1 MTAPVPATSFDDIY
15 QAEYRRLLRKLRR
28 RAAQDAAGVRHAPG
42 EAHELQGDCGAA
54 RYQPRHGRLSYG
66 AGARA
71 VPRRDCSTMLAATR
85 VGQEPE
91 TDNAK
96 CPDITGKSGSPSVS
110 FEAFY
115 RAEHARVLC
124 YFRRKAGRDD
134 APDLT
139 QEAFMRLYGSGKFAD
154 LEYPRAYLTRIAHNI
169 WLNRL
174 RQQKRRGI
182 LYPFDE
188 ACDAPTAPEQER
200 WLEAKDL
207 RRAYWRALRPL
218 SRKTRRIFLMHRLR
232 GMTYRDIADELG
244 MSCKAVEKRIGRA
257 LARCRRVAALRHG

>member
-1 MTAPVPATSFDDIY
+1 
-15 QAEYRRLLRKLRR
+15 
-28 RAAQDAAGVRHAPG
+28 
-42 EAHELQGDCGAA
+42 
-54 RYQPRHGRLSYG
+54 
-66 AGARA
+66 
-71 VPRRDCSTMLAATR
+71 MLVATR
-85 VGQEPE
+85 VGREPDAGDAPRRE
-91 TDNAK
+91 NSAT
-96 CPDITGKSGSPSVS
+96 PGSSPIS

-115 RAEHARVLC
+115 QAEHARVFG

-139 QEAFMRLYGSGKFAD
+139 QEAFMRLYGSGKFAE

-188 ACDAPTAPEQER
+188 TCDAPTLPEQER
-200 WLEAKDL
+200 RLDARDL
-207 RRAYWRALRPL
+207 QRAYWRALRPL

-232 GMTYRDIADELG
+232 GMTYQGIADELG

-257 LARCRRVAALRHG
+257 LARCRRVDAL

>member
-1 MTAPVPATSFDDIY
+1 
-15 QAEYRRLLRKLRR
+15 
-28 RAAQDAAGVRHAPG
+28 
-42 EAHELQGDCGAA
+42 
-54 RYQPRHGRLSYG
+54 
-66 AGARA
+66 
-71 VPRRDCSTMLAATR
+71 MLAAAR
-85 VGQEPE
+85 VGHQRDTGTRER
-91 TDNAK
+91 
-96 CPDITGKSGSPSVS
+96 PDIAGQPGSPAVS

-115 RAEHARVLC
+115 RAEHARVLG

-139 QEAFMRLYGSGKFAD
+139 QEAFMRLYGSGKFAE

-169 WLNRL
+169 CLNRL

-200 WLEAKDL
+200 WLEARDL

-232 GMTYRDIADELG
+232 GMTYQGIADELG

>member
-1 MTAPVPATSFDDIY
+1 
-15 QAEYRRLLRKLRR
+15 
-28 RAAQDAAGVRHAPG
+28 
-42 EAHELQGDCGAA
+42 
-54 RYQPRHGRLSYG
+54 
-66 AGARA
+66 
-71 VPRRDCSTMLAATR
+71 MLAATR
-85 VGQEPE
+85 VGQEPD
-91 TDNAK
+91 TGNAK
-96 CPDITGKSGSPSVS
+96 RPNIAGEPGSSAVS

-115 RAEHARVLC
+115 RTEHARVFG
-124 YFRRKAGRDD
+124 YFRRKVGRED

-139 QEAFMRLYGSGKFAD
+139 QEAFMRFYGSGKFAD
-154 LEYPRAYLTRIAHNI
+154 LEYPRAYLARIAHNI

-188 ACDAPTAPEQER
+188 ACDAPTPPEQER
-200 WLEAKDL
+200 RLDARDL

-232 GMTYRDIADELG
+232 GMTYQGIADELG

>member
-1 MTAPVPATSFDDIY
+1 
-15 QAEYRRLLRKLRR
+15 
-28 RAAQDAAGVRHAPG
+28 
-42 EAHELQGDCGAA
+42 
-54 RYQPRHGRLSYG
+54 
-66 AGARA
+66 
-71 VPRRDCSTMLAATR
+71 MLGFVR
-85 VGQEPE
+85 VGQKP
-91 TDNAK
+91 DNSTRERPNIA
-96 CPDITGKSGSPSVS
+96 GESGSPPVS

-115 RAEHARVLC
+115 RAEHARVFG

-139 QEAFMRLYGSGKFAD
+139 QEAFMRLYGCGKFAER
-154 LEYPRAYLTRIAHNI
+154 EYPRAHLTRIAHNI

-188 ACDAPTAPEQER
+188 ACDTPTPPEQER
-200 WLEAKDL
+200 RLEAKDL

-218 SRKTRRIFLMHRLR
+218 SRKTRRVFLMHRLR
-232 GMTYRDIADELG
+232 GMTYQDIADELS

-257 LARCRRVAALRHG
+257 LVRCRRVAASRHS

>member
-1 MTAPVPATSFDDIY
+1 
-15 QAEYRRLLRKLRR
+15 
-28 RAAQDAAGVRHAPG
+28 
-42 EAHELQGDCGAA
+42 
-54 RYQPRHGRLSYG
+54 
-66 AGARA
+66 
-71 VPRRDCSTMLAATR
+71 MLAAARVRHRRDTGTR
-85 VGQEPE
+85 ER
-91 TDNAK
+91 
-96 CPDITGKSGSPSVS
+96 PDIAGQPGSPAAS

-115 RAEHARVLC
+115 RAEHARVYG
-124 YFRRKAGRDD
+124 YFRRKAGHDD

-169 WLNRL
+169 WLNRI

-188 ACDAPTAPEQER
+188 ASDAPTPPEQER
-200 WLEAKDL
+200 RFEARDL

-232 GMTYRDIADELG
+232 GMTYQGIAEELRI
-244 MSCKAVEKRIGRA
+244 SSKAVEKRIGRA
-257 LARCRRVAALRHG
+257 LARCRRVDALRHG

>member
-1 MTAPVPATSFDDIY
+1 
-15 QAEYRRLLRKLRR
+15 
-28 RAAQDAAGVRHAPG
+28 
-42 EAHELQGDCGAA
+42 
-54 RYQPRHGRLSYG
+54 
-66 AGARA
+66 
-71 VPRRDCSTMLAATR
+71 MLAATR
-85 VGQEPE
+85 VGQEPD
-91 TDNAK
+91 TGNAKRPDNAGE
-96 CPDITGKSGSPSVS
+96 PASPPVS

-115 RAEHARVLC
+115 RAERGRVLC

-139 QEAFMRLYGSGKFAD
+139 QEAFMRLYGSGKFAEI
-154 LEYPRAYLTRIAHNI
+154 EYPRAYLTRIAHNI

-188 ACDAPTAPEQER
+188 ACDAPTPPEQER
-200 WLEAKDL
+200 RLDARDL

-218 SRKTRRIFLMHRLR
+218 SRRTRRIFLMHRLR
-232 GMTYRDIADELG
+232 GMTYQGIADELS

>member
-1 MTAPVPATSFDDIY
+1 M
-15 QAEYRRLLRKLRR
+15 
-28 RAAQDAAGVRHAPG
+28 
-42 EAHELQGDCGAA
+42 
-54 RYQPRHGRLSYG
+54 PRGGRG
-66 AGARA
+66 
-71 VPRRDCSTMLAATR
+71 TMLAAAR
-85 VGQEPE
+85 VGHRRDTSTRER
-91 TDNAK
+91 
-96 CPDITGKSGSPSVS
+96 PDISGQPGSPAVS

-115 RAEHARVLC
+115 RVEHARVFG
-124 YFRRKAGRDD
+124 YFRRKVGRDD
-134 APDLT
+134 AADLT
-139 QEAFMRLYGSGKFAD
+139 QEAFILLYGSGKLAE

-169 WLNRL
+169 WLNRI

-200 WLEAKDL
+200 WLEARDL

-232 GMTYRDIADELG
+232 GMTYQGIADELG

-257 LARCRRVAALRHG
+257 LARCRRVAAPRHG